1 MYTGIID
8 QKVLGYLGRALSLE
22 LSAVQ
27 LYSTQARLVL
37 NWGLDKAAEQL
48 RQEAHEETEHAER
61 IIARLLALGAAP
73 GASQLRPV
81 KLGTDL
87 ITLLQGNWH
96 FEMELVTLYQNAV
109 THCLRLGN
117 NDDRV
122 FFQTLLEEERKHT
135 EDLEKWIASLEV
147 VSNEPGQTRNDWSV
161 EQGVSKRF

>member
-1 MYTGIID
+1 MQTGIID

-37 NWGLDKAAEQL
+37 NWGLDKAAEKL
-48 RQEAHEETEHAER
+48 RHEAREETEHAER

-81 KLGTDL
+81 KLGPDL
-87 ITLLQGNWH
+87 ISLLHVNWD
-96 FEMELVTLYQNAV
+96 FEMELVKLYQDAV
-109 THCLRLGN
+109 THCLRIGN

-122 FFQTLLEEERKHT
+122 FFQTLLEEELKHA
-135 EDLEKWIASLEV
+135 EDLKKWIASIEA
-147 VSNEPGQTRNDWSV
+147 VSSEPGQI
-161 EQGVSKRF
+161 SKRLFG